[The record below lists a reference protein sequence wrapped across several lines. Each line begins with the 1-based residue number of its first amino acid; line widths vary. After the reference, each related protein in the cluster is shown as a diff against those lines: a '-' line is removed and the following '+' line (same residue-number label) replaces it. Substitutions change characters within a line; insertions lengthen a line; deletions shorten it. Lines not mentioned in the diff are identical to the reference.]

1 LNTNQNDNKEKTGNK
16 KDREE
21 YGYGY
26 DRSVDDLNVIG
37 QNKAAKKNNNNLHK
51 K

>member
-1 LNTNQNDNKEKTGNK
+1 MNTNQNDNKEKTENK
-16 KDREE
+16 KNREE

-37 QNKAAKKNNNNLHK
+37 QNKAAKNHNNNTK